1 MSSKADPSEVA
12 SKADTDLAHLG
23 SELAD
28 AVVGAVPKWISGAVR
43 DRASQ
48 WVQSG
53 GGTLSIDQAELAR
66 MADSA
71 GERAAAAVAGPL
83 RELLSADVDLQWT
96 TPLALVRPLVAF
108 ATEVLYRAGVPG
120 VVRDE
125 FQATKFPDD
134 EYALTPASLSALG
147 EEVATLALTWG
158 AAKAMAHRLRHEG

>member
-1 MSSKADPSEVA
+1 VP
-12 SKADTDLAHLG
+12 SKADTDLARLG

-28 AVVGAVPKWISGAVR
+28 TVVGAVPKWISGAVR

-53 GGTLSIDQAELAR
+53 GGLSIDQAELAG

-71 GERAAAAVAGPL
+71 GEQAAAAVAHPL

-108 ATEVLYRAGVPG
+108 ATDVLSAAGVPG
-120 VVRDE
+120 VTRDE
-125 FQATKFPDD
+125 FQVTRFPED

-147 EEVATLALTWG
+147 EEVAALALIWG
-158 AAKAMAHRLRHEG
+158 AAKAMAHRRRHED